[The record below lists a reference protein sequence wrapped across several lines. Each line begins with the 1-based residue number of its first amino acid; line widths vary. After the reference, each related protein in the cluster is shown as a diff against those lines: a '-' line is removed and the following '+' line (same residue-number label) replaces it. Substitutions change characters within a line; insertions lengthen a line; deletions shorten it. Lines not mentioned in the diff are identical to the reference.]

1 VIDLYIADGS
11 EPLWVTSIWLALKF
25 LVVWLALRLTPLRA
39 FLAVVAMVI
48 ASTVVLMAWEIVLP
62 TSLPLLALLVL
73 RVAVETAIEVA
84 VLVWAFR
91 VVWSRR
97 FSWLLAANMIA
108 LALSVVTALSS
119 DIDRASSAYIVPVG
133 STRADVVRAAGGP
146 SLERSVGSQ
155 DFAC

>member
-25 LVVWLALRLTPLRA
+25 LVVWLALRLTLLRA

-48 ASTVVLMAWEIVLP
+48 ASTVVLMAWEMSCRRRCRCWP
-62 TSLPLLALLVL
+62 YSYCASLL
-73 RVAVETAIEVA
+73 
-84 VLVWAFR
+84 
-91 VVWSRR
+91 
-97 FSWLLAANMIA
+97 
-108 LALSVVTALSS
+108 LSVVTALSS

>member
-25 LVVWLALRLTPLRA
+25 LVVWLALRLTLLRA

-73 RVAVETAIEVA
+73 RVAV
-84 VLVWAFR
+84 
-91 VVWSRR
+91 VVGRYR
-97 FSWLLAANMIA
+97 
-108 LALSVVTALSS
+108 T
-119 DIDRASSAYIVPVG
+119 
-133 STRADVVRAAGGP
+133 
-146 SLERSVGSQ
+146 LERHRPGLERLHRS
-155 DFAC
+155 C